1 MINRLLDGLLPT
13 RKQPVP
19 AMETVADGRVLWDR
33 TVAVLI
39 DLVLCY
45 VVFEIPLIYLLSE
58 LFRAEYAALGGSA
71 PLLSVLLLVPIYL
84 VYTFVLEWR
93 YGRTPGKVNRRLL
106 VVMAD
111 GSPCTL
117 TASAI
122 RNLLRYV
129 DHLGIPPFVVG
140 LFVARMGDGRRLGD
154 RLAGTVVV
162 RSRAPAEVEAVPG
175 SAATAAADR
184 AAAGGDETTET
195 RGGSVAEPSGPSRR

>member
-1 MINRLLDGLLPT
+1 MINRVLDGILPT
-13 RKQPVP
+13 RQQPAP
-19 AMETVADGRVLWDR
+19 AMDTVADGRVLWDR
-33 TVAVLI
+33 TVAVVI

-45 VVFEIPLIYLLSE
+45 VVFEIPLIYILSE
-58 LFRAEYAALGGSA
+58 LFRAEYAALGASA
-71 PLLSVLLLVPIYL
+71 PALSLLLLVPIYL

-117 TASAI
+117 SASAI

-129 DHLGIPPFVVG
+129 DHLGIPPFVLG
-140 LFVARMGDGRRLGD
+140 LFVARLGDGRRIGD

-162 RSRAPAEVEAVPG
+162 RSRVRDDRDSVAGAE
-175 SAATAAADR
+175 AATDTDDVAAS
-184 AAAGGDETTET
+184 G
-195 RGGSVAEPSGPSRR
+195 AEG

>member
-1 MINRLLDGLLPT
+1 MINRVLDGILPT
-13 RKQPVP
+13 RQQPAP
-19 AMETVADGRVLWDR
+19 AMDTVADGRVLWDR
-33 TVAVLI
+33 TVAVVI

-45 VVFEIPLIYLLSE
+45 VVFEIPLIYILSE
-58 LFRAEYAALGGSA
+58 LFRAEYAALGASA
-71 PLLSVLLLVPIYL
+71 PALSLLLLVPIYL

-117 TASAI
+117 SASAI

-129 DHLGIPPFVVG
+129 DHLGIPPFVLG
-140 LFVARMGDGRRLGD
+140 LFVARLGDGRRIGD

-162 RSRAPAEVEAVPG
+162 RSRVRDDRDSVAGAE
-175 SAATAAADR
+175 AATDTDEVAAS
-184 AAAGGDETTET
+184 G
-195 RGGSVAEPSGPSRR
+195 AEG

>member
-1 MINRLLDGLLPT
+1 MH
-13 RKQPVP
+13 
-19 AMETVADGRVLWDR
+19 TVADGRVLWDR
-33 TVAVLI
+33 TVAVVI

-45 VVFEIPLIYLLSE
+45 IVFEIPLIYVLSE

-71 PLLSVLLLVPIYL
+71 PILSFALLVPIYL
-84 VYTFVLEWR
+84 TYTFVLEWR

-117 TASAI
+117 QASAV

-129 DHLGIPPFVVG
+129 DHLGLPPFVVG
-140 LFVARMGDGRRLGD
+140 LFLARLGEGRRLGD

-162 RSRAPAEVEAVPG
+162 RSRPPEALDNVVSSEHEREGSEPSVPDQDADTEAV
-175 SAATAAADR
+175 DR
-184 AAAGGDETTET
+184 
-195 RGGSVAEPSGPSRR
+195 SRRRGQ